1 MNWVNRTSSD
11 SPTNAGANMPGSTV
25 NGAHSGNHTGS
36 YNGSGTHGGGT
47 RAFATADQSGVK
59 DLLPAYYDELRSM
72 AATYLSRERLDHT
85 LQPTALVHE
94 AYLRLMGQRTVG
106 WQNKTQFFAAAA
118 TVMRRILVD
127 HARAQKSC
135 KRGGDRKRTPLDDS
149 FAVFQKKAYDIVQ
162 LDEGLTRLAAI
173 DMRKAR
179 VVELRF
185 FGGLTVQEV
194 STVLDVPV
202 RTVERDWTLA
212 KAWLRGELS

>member
-1 MNWVNRTSSD
+1 MNGVNRNSPRLSVKAGARHDTAVGILRSSD
-11 SPTNAGANMPGSTV
+11 S
-25 NGAHSGNHTGS
+25 
-36 YNGSGTHGGGT
+36 
-47 RAFATADQSGVK
+47 GVG

-106 WQNKTQFFAAAA
+106 WQTKTQFFAAAA

-127 HARAQKSC
+127 HARAQKSF
-135 KRGGDRKRTPLDDS
+135 KRGGDRKRSSLDETL
-149 FAVFQKKAYDIVQ
+149 AVFQKKAYDIVQ
-162 LDEGLTRLAAI
+162 LDEALTRLAEI
-173 DMRKAR
+173 DARKSR

-194 STVLDVPV
+194 SSVLDVPV
-202 RTVERDWTLA
+202 RTVERDWTFA
-212 KAWLRGELS
+212 KAWLRGELA